1 MFASLGLGFV
11 AWAVHATFSSGGAS
25 TGGAESHLSAPTL
38 LGQLSTRIE
47 PTLGES
53 RRILL
58 GQRPANDPTCITR
71 NLKDGRVLLPAD
83 PAGGAGLRIMAA
95 YGDAPDAPMALYHW
109 SQETFRPILQAEQDR
124 NTSALAKAE
133 ELAALAMELAS
144 RIRETGDVSVL
155 QPVDDSVA
163 SPAWPAEC
171 LRRLESAL
179 ATGNLSSSKI
189 WAEELAA
196 ATFAL
201 ADLHRWL
208 DVLLSS
214 HLASLDF
221 QARCRTA
228 FTRMDSTEQEGT
240 HLCLPA
246 AGQMIAWGENY
257 LEVEHQSEGLFRP
270 STTAVTL
277 GGSLDLSRVP
287 AARWMPPDLREAF
300 LSLRS
305 HLSPAIQAVWDQ
317 AAAMPFERTYLAN
330 MLFRNVSC
338 NSLAQLGLVL
348 ERFDRSHETA
358 TVAELMDVLFYRAG
372 LHSSGFPWSARYDS
386 RILDAAGAIS
396 ADREL
401 TALRAQHLA
410 NSLLK
415 GWANYAGGLATL
427 SQALDTGKF
436 DCVSG
441 TDLIG
446 ALYRN
451 AGQGEYFVVRLNC
464 GTIGHSVG
472 AVPVERDG
480 ERQLLILDSL
490 NPLSPSGTWPSAYFH
505 GLAWPQGY
513 PGNRGLL
520 LSAEL
525 YARGLDGYVFSEGY
539 VVRGE
544 NAGQWVRVALPY
556 LPGCERADCVRVFA
570 GPYPP
575 ISISDVSR
583 TPANP

>member
-1 MFASLGLGFV
+1 
-11 AWAVHATFSSGGAS
+11 
-25 TGGAESHLSAPTL
+25 
-38 LGQLSTRIE
+38 
-47 PTLGES
+47 
-53 RRILL
+53 
-58 GQRPANDPTCITR
+58 
-71 NLKDGRVLLPAD
+71 
-83 PAGGAGLRIMAA
+83 MAA
-95 YGDAPDAPMALYHW
+95 CGDAPDAPMALYRW
-109 SQETFRPILQAEQDR
+109 SQETLRPILQAERDG
-124 NTSALAKAE
+124 NASALAKAE
-133 ELAALAMELAS
+133 EMRTLAGELAS

-171 LRRLESAL
+171 LRRLESAI
-179 ATGNLSSSKI
+179 ATGDSSSSRI

-214 HLASLDF
+214 HLTSVDF
-221 QARCRTA
+221 QARCETA
-228 FTRMDSTEQEGT
+228 FTRVDSTEREGAQSY
-240 HLCLPA
+240 LPA
-246 AGQMIAWGENY
+246 AGQMVAWGESY
-257 LEVEHQSEGLFRP
+257 LEVERQSEGLFWP

-277 GGSLDLSRVP
+277 AGSLDLSRAP

-305 HLSPAIQAVWDQ
+305 HLSPALQALWDQ
-317 AAAMPFERTYLAN
+317 AAAMPFERTYLTN

-338 NSLAQLGLVL
+338 DSLPQLGLVL
-348 ERFDRSHETA
+348 ERFDKSHEAA

-372 LHSSGFPWSARYDS
+372 VDSSGFPWSDRYDS
-386 RILDAAGAIS
+386 RIMNAAGAIS

-415 GWANYAGGLATL
+415 GWANYADDLGTL
-427 SQALDTGKF
+427 SQALDTGRF

-441 TDLIG
+441 TDLMG

-451 AGQGEYFVVRLNC
+451 AGQGEYSVVRLNC
-464 GTIGHSVG
+464 GMVSHSVG
-472 AVPVERDG
+472 VVPVERDG

-490 NPLSPSGTWPSAYFH
+490 NPIAPSGTWPSAYFH
-505 GLAWPQGY
+505 GLAWPPGY
-513 PGNRGLL
+513 PGPRGLL

-544 NAGQWVRVALPY
+544 NAGQWVRAALPY

-570 GPYPP
+570 GPYPA
-575 ISISDVSR
+575 ISISDVSP